1 MAYTV
6 ITKPTAG
13 TAVSKADFGDPV
25 VDNFA
30 YLYALRDEAV
40 WVPLNG
46 ALDLALT
53 DLAYF
58 RIPAKLNGGT
68 LISVAAHCKDASSSG
83 AVTLAVKNGSTSML
97 TTNITIDQGEFDSS
111 TAATAAVIDAA
122 NDDVATGDFIEISVV
137 GAGTGVTYCGV
148 ELTFRP
154 GA

>member
-13 TAVSKADFGDPV
+13 TAVSKANFGDPV

-46 ALDLALT
+46 AIDLAVT

-58 RIPAKLNGGT
+58 RIPAKISGST
-68 LISVAAHCKDASSSG
+68 LYSVAAHCKDASSSG
-83 AVTLAVKNGSTSML
+83 AVELAVKNGATSML
-97 TTNITIDQGEFDSS
+97 TTNITIDQGEWDSS
-111 TAATAAVIDAA
+111 TAAVAAVIDAA
-122 NDDVATGDFIEISVV
+122 HDDVATGDFIEISVV
-137 GAGTGVTYCGV
+137 SAGVGVTYCGV
-148 ELTFRP
+148 ELVFRP
-154 GA
+154 A